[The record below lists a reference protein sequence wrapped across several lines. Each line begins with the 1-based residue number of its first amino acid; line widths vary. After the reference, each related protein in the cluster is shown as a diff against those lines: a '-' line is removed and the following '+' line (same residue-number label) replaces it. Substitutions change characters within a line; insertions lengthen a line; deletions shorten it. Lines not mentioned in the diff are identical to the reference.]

1 MAELTYIIQSKLSG
15 LEEERNADILQ
26 VLLVSLNKKEHTCKN
41 MKAKPHVV
49 HLLTNLYLDYI
60 CTDIMFK
67 KSIMF
72 KKCLCL
78 KNQYLTYIPVKF
90 SYVDFE

>member
-1 MAELTYIIQSKLSG
+1 MWLNLLIQSKLSG

-26 VLLVSLNKKEHTCKN
+26 VLPVSLNKKEHTCKN

-49 HLLTNLYLDYI
+49 QQLTNLYLDYI

-67 KSIMF
+67 KSILF

-90 SYVDFE
+90 SYVDFK